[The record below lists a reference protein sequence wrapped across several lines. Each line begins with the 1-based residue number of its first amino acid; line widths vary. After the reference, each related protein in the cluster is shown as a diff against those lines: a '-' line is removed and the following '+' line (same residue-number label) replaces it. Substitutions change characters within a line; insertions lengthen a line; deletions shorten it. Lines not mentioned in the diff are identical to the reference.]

1 MSIFEHAMPAL
12 TSTQKRLPVA
22 AGAVIVAAA
31 LWVSV
36 NMQAEYSVVKSVPV
50 VFEEMKEGKAFRFPI
65 PKAMSVR
72 IRGTGW
78 VVARLFLS
86 PDVKYFINL
95 SSVTSEPVI
104 ITAREIQNHVTL
116 PADVAVVDV
125 KPETLMVALSD
136 YVEKRVPVS
145 PRLVLGFH
153 EGYGMVG
160 DIRVEP
166 DSVTIGGSPDDLREV
181 ASWNTQFRK
190 YSDVRAPIAE
200 EIPLEELPSYSFT
213 VPVRTVRVSVGVEP
227 FAEKV
232 FAGIPVT
239 AAGVPPGREVIFI
252 PPRLDVVVRGGIEQ
266 LAAIRDD
273 RFSATVDYSE
283 LERDSTGYVVPALR
297 SPERVRVIERRPQRF
312 QFIIRKRL

>member
-1 MSIFEHAMPAL
+1 MGVLSIFVHPMSAL
-12 TSTQKRLPVA
+12 TSTQKKLPVA
-22 AGAVIVAAA
+22 AGALIAAAA

-50 VFEEMKEGKAFRFPI
+50 VFEEMGEGKAFRYPI

-95 SSVTSEPVI
+95 STVTSEPVL
-104 ITAREIQNHVTL
+104 ITAKEIQNHVTL

-145 PRLVLGFH
+145 PRIVLDFH
-153 EGYGMVG
+153 EGYGLVG
-160 DIRVEP
+160 EVRVEP
-166 DSVTIGGSPDDLREV
+166 DSVTIGGAPEDLRGV
-181 ASWNTQFRK
+181 RSWSTQFRK
-190 YSDVRAPIAE
+190 HSDVRAPIAE
-200 EIPLEELPSYSFT
+200 DIPLEELPSYSFT
-213 VPVRTVRVSVGVEP
+213 VPLKSVRVSVGVEP

-232 FAGIPVT
+232 FSGIPVT
-239 AAGVPPGREVIFI
+239 VNGVPPGREVIF
-252 PPRLDVVVRGGIEQ
+252 DVVVRGGIEQ
-266 LAAIRDD
+266 LAAIRDE
-273 RFSATVDYSE
+273 RFSASVDYSD
-283 LERDSTGYVVPALR
+283 LERDSTGYSVPALK